1 MKRQTIEVISF
12 LFILL
17 FTYAAIAKLMELEK
31 FRIQIG
37 QSPLLTDIARP
48 VAVIVP
54 VTEILISFLLA
65 IPKLRFIGLLMAL
78 NLMVMFTTYVFII
91 MNFSEHIP
99 CSCGGVLQSLGWQ
112 GHLILNLVFVVLGI
126 IGVLVYSNGA
136 AKKNHSIKDILLQ

>member
-91 MNFSEHIP
+91 MNFSEYIP

-136 AKKNHSIKDILLQ
+136 ARKNYSIKDILLQ

>member
-17 FTYAAIAKLMELEK
+17 FTYAAITKLMELEK

-91 MNFSEHIP
+91 MNFSEYIP

>member
-91 MNFSEHIP
+91 MNFSEYIP

>member
-17 FTYAAIAKLMELEK
+17 FTYAAITKLMELEK
-31 FRIQIG
+31 FRILIG

-54 VTEILISFLLA
+54 FTEILISFLLA